1 MPEYCSLDLDEC
13 RKEPGDGRSPFPHQQ
28 EAFKAMDKLF
38 SFKAGEPRSALL
50 VLPTGAGK
58 TFTSVNWIARKAFA
72 KNIKVLWLAQSF
84 HLLDQAFESFASNA
98 RQIPPPAKVLNLRVV
113 SSHPSHDQV
122 HAIATT
128 DDVVIITSQTATS
141 ALNKES
147 LGITGERFVT
157 KLEVFVQ
164 EARKNGL
171 MVVLDEAHHA
181 PAYGCRKLLERI
193 RELVPDMTLLGLTAT
208 PTYTDEAKRGWFG
221 KIFSDGIVYKAEQ
234 ANLIAQNI
242 LAKPVFVE
250 MPTGLELEVD
260 NDLYRR
266 LVQEH
271 KDMPKDI
278 VELLARNS
286 MRNDYIVNEYIANK
300 AKYGKTIIFA
310 DRWFQCLYIKDKLKQ
325 QNIRAEAVFSRVDG
339 AQDEE
344 GLQRSTTTV
353 ENAETIRRFKA
364 NEVDVLVNVRMLSEG
379 SDVPDTRTI
388 FVTRQT
394 TSSILF
400 TQMIG
405 RGLRGKKAGGGA
417 TKDHANIVLFVD
429 KWKHLLDI
437 WVKPDTKGGFA
448 EANPPVRG
456 HKPMDYIAI
465 RLVENLIQRIDN
477 PGVPDQKAFLEHI
490 PVGWY
495 QTEYS
500 VATIDEGVE
509 TTERVREFV
518 MVFASSKVKYDRFLQ
533 SEFANMSEEWGKEGL
548 APDWVE
554 PQVKQWIA
562 NYFGDESDD
571 LGNSLAQNLTS
582 LARHMGSNGSLP
594 DFISFAKR
602 DLFDLDHLAAEL
614 YSEPVPH
621 QLDALQ
627 AEFRKDGNLWSVF
640 YKDNFE
646 WFQQDFNAALLRLW
660 REKKFGPIQV
670 TRPTTFVPTMDDI
683 DQDEL
688 DSLIKQAFSRDKH
701 TCLACGV
708 SGKGVKLQA
717 DHILSRNHGGATR
730 LDNLQTLC
738 SVCNGGRYKG
748 VNDIDFR
755 PHKTPL
761 NGPKPPTF
769 LSGNRGEDAERSIRR
784 LVNFF
789 YHCGAVCEVKISQRK
804 NGKNHSTWE
813 IILYRPNNPDWLLQH
828 KEELISHIAQDLGC
842 NQVED
847 IVIRN

>member
-1 MPEYCSLDLDEC
+1 MTEYCSLDLDER
-13 RKEPGDGRSPFPHQQ
+13 RKETGDGRSPFPHQQ

-38 SFKAGEPRSALL
+38 TFKEGEPKAALL

-58 TFTSVNWIARKAFA
+58 TFTSVNWIARKVLS

-84 HLLDQAFESFASNA
+84 HLLDQAFDSFASNA
-98 RQIPPPAKVLNLRVV
+98 RHIPPPAKFLNLRVV

-122 HAIATT
+122 HSIATT

-147 LGITGERFVT
+147 HGITGERFVT
-157 KLEVFVQ
+157 KLEVFVL

-181 PAYGCRKLLERI
+181 PAYGCRRLLDRI

-208 PTYTDEAKRGWFG
+208 PTYTDETKRGWFG
-221 KIFSDGIVYKAEQ
+221 KIFSDGVVYKAEQ
-234 ANLIAQNI
+234 SNLIAQNI

-286 MRNDYIVNEYIANK
+286 LRNDYIVNEYITNK

-310 DRWFQCLYIKDKLKQ
+310 DRWFQCLYLKDKLRK

-339 AQDEE
+339 VQDEA

-364 NEVDVLVNVRMLSEG
+364 NEVDVLINVRMLTEG
-379 SDVPDTRTI
+379 TDVPDTRTI

-394 TSSILF
+394 TSSILL

-417 TKDHANIVLFVD
+417 AKDQANIVLFVD
-429 KWKHLLDI
+429 RWKHLLDI
-437 WVKPDTKGGFA
+437 WVKPDTKGGLA
-448 EANPPVRG
+448 EANTPVRG
-456 HKPMDYIAI
+456 HKPLDYISI
-465 RLVENLIQRIDN
+465 QLVENLIQRIDN

-518 MVFASSKVKYDRFLQ
+518 MVFANSKENYHKFLQ
-533 SEFANMSEEWGKEGL
+533 LEFAKMSEEWGKEGL
-548 APDWVE
+548 AAEWVD
-554 PQVKQWIA
+554 PQVQQWVSE
-562 NYFGDESDD
+562 YFGGGSDD
-571 LGNSLAQNLTS
+571 LGNSLSQNLTS
-582 LARHMGSNGSLP
+582 LARHMGSNGARP
-594 DFISFAKR
+594 DFLAFAER
-602 DLFDLDHLAAEL
+602 DRFDLDQLAADL
-614 YSEPVPH
+614 YNQPIPH

-627 AEFRKDGNLWSVF
+627 AEFRKEGNLWSVF
-640 YKDNFE
+640 YKDNFD

-660 REKKFGPIQV
+660 REKKYGPIQP
-670 TRPTTFVPTMDDI
+670 TRPATFVPQPDNL
-683 DQDEL
+683 DQEQQEAL
-688 DSLIKQAFSRDKH
+688 YKQVFSRYSH
-701 TCLACGV
+701 NCLSCVV

-717 DHILSRNHGGATR
+717 DHILSRNHGGTTR

-761 NGPKPPTF
+761 QGPKPPTF
-769 LSGNRGEDAERSIRR
+769 LSGNRGEETERALRR
-784 LVNFF
+784 LVNFY
-789 YHCGAVCEVKISQRK
+789 YHCGAVCEVKISQKR
-804 NGKNHSTWE
+804 NGKHYSTWE
-813 IILYRPNNPDWLLQH
+813 IVLFSPNNPAWLLQH
-828 KEELISHIAQDLGC
+828 KAELLSHIAQDLGC
-842 NQVED
+842 AHVEEL
-847 IVIRN
+847 VIRN